1 MVFIKF
7 KLVLTLLLVSSTV
20 LAQERFSSKSCLD
33 SNFEMTM
40 SHRGILFG
48 LLSQELTID
57 KKDCI
62 IKVRHRK
69 YLAKEW
75 VVDICREP
83 VHIKIS
89 NPTGVDV
96 AKKTAECDGTELSRE
111 AENFCGQYNE
121 LMNHL
126 QDDGLIFAEGDRDS
140 LSSDHGKTYCVYLL
154 LKQYLEEGTLFS
166 RYTAVPNI
174 FDGAKIVPS
183 PEKIDVEEK
192 TTEPEVKEENK
203 APESGA
209 NGFI

>member
-1 MVFIKF
+1 MVCIKF
-7 KLVLTLLLVSSTV
+7 KVLLTLLLVSFSA
-20 LAQERFSSKSCLD
+20 LAQERFTPKSCLD

-62 IKVRHRK
+62 IKVKHRK
-69 YLAKEW
+69 YLPKEW

-83 VHIKIS
+83 VHIKIT

-96 AKKTAECDGTELSRE
+96 AKKAGACDGAEPSRE
-111 AENFCGQYNE
+111 TENFCGQYNE

-140 LSSDHGKTYCVYLL
+140 LNTDHGKTYCVYLL
-154 LKQYLEEGTLFS
+154 LKKYLDESVLFS
-166 RYTAVPNI
+166 RYTNVPNI
-174 FDGAKIVPS
+174 FDGVKIEPS
-183 PEKIDVEEK
+183 PEKNDVPEEK
-192 TTEPEVKEENK
+192 NNEAPVSG
-203 APESGA
+203 APEM
-209 NGFI
+209 I